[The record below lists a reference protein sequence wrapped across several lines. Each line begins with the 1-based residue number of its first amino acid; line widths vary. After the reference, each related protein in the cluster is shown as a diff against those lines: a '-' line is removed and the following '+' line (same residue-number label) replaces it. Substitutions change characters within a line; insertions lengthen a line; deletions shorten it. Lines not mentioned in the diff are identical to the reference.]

1 MRVLQS
7 SRNYETDRKLPIS
20 YVKSCDVAGDDKST
34 DSCSPTAL
42 YGLHSFCPAAIQRN
56 SLMPLSVKLYPTI
69 YLPANGIENLQ
80 QSTNRDIKSNAH
92 SAIK

>member
-42 YGLHSFCPAAIQRN
+42 YGLVRL
-56 SLMPLSVKLYPTI
+56 LMTNGHQFLRLNFRCTI
-69 YLPANGIENLQ
+69 CLVL
-80 QSTNRDIKSNAH
+80 
-92 SAIK
+92 